1 MSPSYRTDFPIN
13 QIGLILTR
21 IQTYLHWLS
30 LKLSKT
36 WSTLIIFNLS
46 TLHAALGWRL
56 YTPSHSP
63 FLSMCFII
71 PACFVEFWWHFALK
85 HQNSLKIFWNRNGC
99 QWCVWNIC
107 GGLILNWLIRI
118 FGWNYLHISKILDV
132 IWRWHFHKVAPVKI
146 IVEWFHFS
154 LLLML
159 SKLTFWSAK
168 CRSATLRIWW
178 HHQSLSFAGGTAG
191 IKISFSI
198 LTEIYWE
205 NIDCGILREKLQ
217 ENWIETRNLNRVTI
231 TTNLFARSITSNKH
245 NSYEICLRA
254 VSLHTITRSRRESY
268 C

>member
-1 MSPSYRTDFPIN
+1 MKTNIFNTRYFVDVDFTLGARHAHAHNCSCPVYLGLNVRKKIMSPYPTDFPIN

-56 YTPSHSP
+56 YTPSQSP
-63 FLSMCFII
+63 FLSMGFII

-99 QWCVWNIC
+99 QWFVWNMC

-132 IWRWHFHKVAPVKI
+132 IW
-146 IVEWFHFS
+146 S
-154 LLLML
+154 
-159 SKLTFWSAK
+159 
-168 CRSATLRIWW
+168 
-178 HHQSLSFAGGTAG
+178 G
-191 IKISFSI
+191 IFTK
-198 LTEIYWE
+198 
-205 NIDCGILREKLQ
+205 
-217 ENWIETRNLNRVTI
+217 
-231 TTNLFARSITSNKH
+231 
-245 NSYEICLRA
+245 
-254 VSLHTITRSRRESY
+254 
-268 C
+268 